1 MSALA
6 TTERNAF
13 EAYSEAAS
21 RSRIIGKL
29 LKFSKGEY
37 LAGQDGEEIPEG
49 TQLVV
54 NMDELLVGWQKWSN
68 GKPADSAMGRVADGF
83 KPPKRADLGDNDESL
98 WETDDRGDRRDPWQ
112 LTNVAI
118 LKEVDGGQIYT
129 FATSSKGGV
138 SAIGELAG
146 AYGKA
151 MRQRPDEYPVIGL
164 NVRSYKHPNKAYG
177 KIFTPQFG
185 IVGWAPKVT
194 FEDALAA
201 ATTQAEEDASA
212 PF

>member
-1 MSALA
+1 MSTSLA

-13 EAYSEAAS
+13 QQYSDAAS

-37 LAGQDGEEIPEG
+37 LAGQDSEEIPEG
-49 TQLVV
+49 THLVV
-54 NMDELLVGWQKWSN
+54 NMDELLVGWQKWEG
-68 GKPADSAMGRVADGF
+68 GKPADSEMGRVAEGF
-83 KPPKRADLGDNDESL
+83 RPPKRADLGDLDESR
-98 WETDDRGDRRDPWQ
+98 WETDDRGQPRDPWQ
-112 LTNVAI
+112 LTNIAI
-118 LKEVDGGQIYT
+118 LKDPDGDQIYT

-151 MRQRPDEYPVIGL
+151 MRQRPDEYPVIAL
-164 NVRSYKHPNKAYG
+164 NVRSYKHPNKNYG
-177 KIFTPQFG
+177 KIFTPKFD
-185 IVGWAPKVT
+185 IVGWAPKIS
-194 FEDALAA
+194 FDGALDAANTEA
-201 ATTQAEEDASA
+201 AEEEA

>member
-1 MSALA
+1 MSTSLA

-13 EAYSEAAS
+13 QQYSDAAS

-37 LAGQDGEEIPEG
+37 LAGQDSEEIAEG
-49 TQLVV
+49 TKLVV
-54 NMDELLVGWQKWSN
+54 NMDELMVGWQKWADS
-68 GKPADSAMGRVADGF
+68 KPAESEMGRVAEGF
-83 KPPKRADLGDNDESL
+83 RPPKRADLGDLDEGA
-98 WETDDRGDRRDPWQ
+98 WETDDRGQPRDPWQ

-118 LKEVDGGQIYT
+118 LKDVDGDQVYT
-129 FATSSKGGV
+129 FATSRKGGV

-151 MRQRPDEYPVIGL
+151 MRQRPDEYPIVAL
-164 NVRSYKHPNKAYG
+164 NVRSYKHPNKNYG
-177 KIFTPQFG
+177 KIFTPKFD
-185 IVGWAPKVT
+185 IVGWAPKSS
-194 FEDALAA
+194 FDGALNAA
-201 ATTQAEEDASA
+201 STEAAEEEV